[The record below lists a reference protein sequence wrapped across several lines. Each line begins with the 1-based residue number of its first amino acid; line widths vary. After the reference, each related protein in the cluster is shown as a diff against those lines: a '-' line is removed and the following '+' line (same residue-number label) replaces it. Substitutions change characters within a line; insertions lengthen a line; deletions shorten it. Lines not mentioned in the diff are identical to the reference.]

1 MFLFAL
7 FDSLAILPL
16 TSHVRL
22 ETGCWEE
29 WVLFAAAAASHE
41 WISEGRRTQYCTSV
55 LPTLSSSLF
64 ICHLKF
70 LLHSSGVF
78 QNASLWHVV
87 ATTPPPSLP
96 PRISVPP
103 ERSLW
108 VCQCVV
114 LESVYVRV
122 CVYMCLVIVLYDVAL
137 LVLWSINRN
146 ACSRHLGK

>member
-87 ATTPPPSLP
+87 ATTPPPSP
-96 PRISVPP
+96 DFCPTWAFTVSVPV
-103 ERSLW
+103 RRFGKC
-108 VCQCVV
+108 VCAC
-114 LESVYVRV
+114 V

-137 LVLWSINRN
+137 SVLWSINRN